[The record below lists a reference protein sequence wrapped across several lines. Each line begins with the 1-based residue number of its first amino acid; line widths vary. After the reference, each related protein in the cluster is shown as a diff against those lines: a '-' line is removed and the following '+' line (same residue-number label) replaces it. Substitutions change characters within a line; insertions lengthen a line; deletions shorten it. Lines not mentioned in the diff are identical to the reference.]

1 MKRSTCASGREGP
14 LLLDGI
20 LRRDDE
26 ERVRKLARLTADRDL
41 FLAHRFQQ
49 GGLGLGRRA
58 VDLVGQHH
66 VREDRSL
73 LELELAG
80 LLVVDVGAGDV
91 GRQQIGRELNPL
103 ELEVER
109 RREGPRR

>member
-1 MKRSTCASGREGP
+1 MTKNGSGSS
-14 LLLDGI
+14 
-20 LRRDDE
+20 
-26 ERVRKLARLTADRDL
+26 RVSPPIETV
-41 FLAHRFQQ
+41 FAHRFQQ